1 MHRQNSFSSKSSHNA
16 YSLWLADLGN
26 KQAGAVEQTPA
37 SPARSRH
44 YEETMGRLKERNVR
58 HGNKNDLQ
66 QLYASDVSAIKKLT
80 MQEQNGMKSSLS
92 QRRDRK
98 RENSNQK

>member
-1 MHRQNSFSSKSSHNA
+1 
-16 YSLWLADLGN
+16 
-26 KQAGAVEQTPA
+26 
-37 SPARSRH
+37 
-44 YEETMGRLKERNVR
+44 MGRLKERNVR